1 MNQNGHAE
9 SLLPAPQ
16 GNTRAV
22 KHGIHSPRVLAP
34 GAQEIANA
42 LMELP
47 HVQPLDRVAAEE
59 IGSLCVRLERIDA
72 DLDERGHFGRSG
84 ARSLLEHK
92 ARLGRELRA
101 WLREFGGTPRARWE
115 FAQQLSGET
124 IGEAI
129 ARRFRELDEAAAE

>member
-1 MNQNGHAE
+1 
-9 SLLPAPQ
+9 
-16 GNTRAV
+16 
-22 KHGIHSPRVLAP
+22 
-34 GAQEIANA
+34 
-42 LMELP
+42 MELP
-47 HVQPLDRVAAEE
+47 HTQPLDRLAAEE
-59 IGSLCVRLERIDA
+59 IASLCVRLERIDS

-129 ARRFRELDEAAAE
+129 ARRLREVEARAE